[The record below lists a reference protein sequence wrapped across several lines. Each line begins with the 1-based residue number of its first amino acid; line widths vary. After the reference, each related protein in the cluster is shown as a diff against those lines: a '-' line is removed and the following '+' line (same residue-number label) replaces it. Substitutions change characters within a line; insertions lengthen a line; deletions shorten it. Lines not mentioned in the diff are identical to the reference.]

1 MNRITLIGR
10 LTRSPELLVTPNDI
24 SVARMTIAV
33 DRRYRDANGDKQ
45 TDFINVVAWRTLADN
60 CCRYLTK
67 GKQVAVEG
75 SLQIRSYEDRDGNK
89 RTVAEVVAD
98 NVEFLSSASE
108 RKQEEVQERIED
120 LPPADEDDDD
130 MDLPF

>member
-10 LTRSPELLVTPNDI
+10 LTRSPELLVTSSGV
-24 SVARMTIAV
+24 SVARMTVAV
-33 DRRYRDANGDKQ
+33 DRRYKDANGDKQ

-60 CCRYLTK
+60 CCRYLQK

-75 SLQIRSYEDRDGNK
+75 SLQIRAYEDKDGNK
-89 RTVAEVVAD
+89 RTAAEVVAD
-98 NVEFLSSASE
+98 NVEFLSPASE
-108 RKQEEVQERIED
+108 RKQERIED
-120 LPPADEDDDD
+120 LPPADEDDD